1 MVETKEIS
9 ELTRSNR
16 IAMLSHISTV
26 TVMVFFMIW
35 ESVRGQLSPVYM
47 TIATVVGVIPLIGE
61 VICWKGNTEHAMIKH
76 LVSYGFAL
84 FYTICLFTS
93 PTNLIYVFVIPMIF
107 VVTIYSDTRY
117 LLLINTGT
125 ILESII
131 VVVIG
136 ATKGG
141 FGYHGIEAAV
151 VQIVV
156 MIMVGANSVLTTKVI
171 RENTRKRFTEVAQAK
186 AEAENLLERNEE
198 LDQQISGNIADINV
212 RFEKLTAASKT
223 TTEAMQEVSAGAT
236 DTAEHV
242 QNQLEQTHAIQDKV
256 DEVATAVE
264 NTRKRFT
271 EVAVAVE
278 EIGNSMTLTLKALA
292 EGKQDI
298 EHLAS
303 EVEASVDNGTEV
315 TEKLENLNQYMDEMN
330 SIVELIGGITN
341 QTSLLALNASI
352 EAARAGEAGRGFSVV
367 ATEISGMATR
377 TKEATVHITEL
388 ISNVSNAI
396 MEVVG
401 VVSNMIDGIN
411 EEKTGASNAEES
423 FESIEDNTRAI
434 QKNADTLSRSI
445 SELQNA
451 NKEIIDSIQTIS
463 AISQQ
468 VSAHAGETMQAE
480 EENLNVMQ
488 DVSAIMQK
496 LATLATH

>member
-171 RENTRKRFTEVAQAK
+171 RENTRKRFTEVA
-186 AEAENLLERNEE
+186 
-198 LDQQISGNIADINV
+198 
-212 RFEKLTAASKT
+212 
-223 TTEAMQEVSAGAT
+223 
-236 DTAEHV
+236 
-242 QNQLEQTHAIQDKV
+242 
-256 DEVATAVE
+256 
-264 NTRKRFT
+264 
-271 EVAVAVE
+271 VAVE

-423 FESIEDNTRAI
+423 FESIEDSTRAI

-496 LATLATH
+496 LATLAAHS

>member
-1 MVETKEIS
+1 METKEIS

-61 VICWKGNTEHAMIKH
+61 VICWKSNTEHAMIKH
-76 LVSYGFAL
+76 LVSYGFSL

-107 VVTIYSDTRY
+107 VVTTYSDTRY
-117 LLLINTGT
+117 LLLINTGA

-156 MIMVGANSVLTTKVI
+156 MIMVGAYSVLTTKVI
-171 RENTRKRFTEVAQAK
+171 R
-186 AEAENLLERNEE
+186 
-198 LDQQISGNIADINV
+198 
-212 RFEKLTAASKT
+212 
-223 TTEAMQEVSAGAT
+223 
-236 DTAEHV
+236 
-242 QNQLEQTHAIQDKV
+242 
-256 DEVATAVE
+256 E

-401 VVSNMIDGIN
+401 VVSNMVDGIN

-496 LATLATH
+496 LATLAAHS

>member
-16 IAMLSHISTV
+16 IAMLAHISTV

-61 VICWKGNTEHAMIKH
+61 VICWKSNTEHAMIKH
-76 LVSYGFAL
+76 LVSYGFSL

-107 VVTIYSDTRY
+107 VVTTYSDTRY
-117 LLLINTGT
+117 LLLINTGA
-125 ILESII
+125 ILECII

-171 RENTRKRFTEVAQAK
+171 R
-186 AEAENLLERNEE
+186 
-198 LDQQISGNIADINV
+198 
-212 RFEKLTAASKT
+212 
-223 TTEAMQEVSAGAT
+223 
-236 DTAEHV
+236 
-242 QNQLEQTHAIQDKV
+242 
-256 DEVATAVE
+256 E

-423 FESIEDNTRAI
+423 FESIEDSTRAI

-496 LATLATH
+496 LATLAAHS

>member
-61 VICWKGNTEHAMIKH
+61 VICWKSNTEHAMIKH

-171 RENTRKRFTEVAQAK
+171 R
-186 AEAENLLERNEE
+186 
-198 LDQQISGNIADINV
+198 
-212 RFEKLTAASKT
+212 
-223 TTEAMQEVSAGAT
+223 
-236 DTAEHV
+236 
-242 QNQLEQTHAIQDKV
+242 
-256 DEVATAVE
+256 E

-401 VVSNMIDGIN
+401 VVSNMINGIN

-496 LATLATH
+496 LATLAAH

>member
-61 VICWKGNTEHAMIKH
+61 VICWKSNTEHAMIKH
-76 LVSYGFAL
+76 LVSYGFSL

-107 VVTIYSDTRY
+107 VVTTYSDTRY
-117 LLLINTGT
+117 LLLINTGA
-125 ILESII
+125 ILECII

-156 MIMVGANSVLTTKVI
+156 MIMVGAYSVLTTKVI
-171 RENTRKRFTEVAQAK
+171 R
-186 AEAENLLERNEE
+186 
-198 LDQQISGNIADINV
+198 
-212 RFEKLTAASKT
+212 
-223 TTEAMQEVSAGAT
+223 
-236 DTAEHV
+236 
-242 QNQLEQTHAIQDKV
+242 
-256 DEVATAVE
+256 E

-315 TEKLENLNQYMDEMN
+315 TEKLENLNKYMDEMN

-496 LATLATH
+496 LATLAAHS

>member
-61 VICWKGNTEHAMIKH
+61 VICWKSNTEHAMIKH
-76 LVSYGFAL
+76 LVSYGFSL

-93 PTNLIYVFVIPMIF
+93 PTNLIYVCVIPMIF

-171 RENTRKRFTEVAQAK
+171 R
-186 AEAENLLERNEE
+186 
-198 LDQQISGNIADINV
+198 
-212 RFEKLTAASKT
+212 
-223 TTEAMQEVSAGAT
+223 
-236 DTAEHV
+236 
-242 QNQLEQTHAIQDKV
+242 
-256 DEVATAVE
+256 E

-423 FESIEDNTRAI
+423 FESIEDSTRAI

-496 LATLATH
+496 LATLAAHS

>member
-61 VICWKGNTEHAMIKH
+61 VICWKSNTEHAMIKH
-76 LVSYGFAL
+76 LVSYGFSL

-171 RENTRKRFTEVAQAK
+171 R
-186 AEAENLLERNEE
+186 
-198 LDQQISGNIADINV
+198 
-212 RFEKLTAASKT
+212 
-223 TTEAMQEVSAGAT
+223 
-236 DTAEHV
+236 
-242 QNQLEQTHAIQDKV
+242 
-256 DEVATAVE
+256 E

-401 VVSNMIDGIN
+401 VVSNMINGIN
-411 EEKTGASNAEES
+411 VEKTGASNAEES

-496 LATLATH
+496 LATLAAHS

>member
-1 MVETKEIS
+1 M
-9 ELTRSNR
+9 
-16 IAMLSHISTV
+16 
-26 TVMVFFMIW
+26 
-35 ESVRGQLSPVYM
+35 
-47 TIATVVGVIPLIGE
+47 
-61 VICWKGNTEHAMIKH
+61 
-76 LVSYGFAL
+76 
-84 FYTICLFTS
+84 
-93 PTNLIYVFVIPMIF
+93 
-107 VVTIYSDTRY
+107 
-117 LLLINTGT
+117 
-125 ILESII
+125 
-131 VVVIG
+131 
-136 ATKGG
+136 
-141 FGYHGIEAAV
+141 
-151 VQIVV
+151 
-156 MIMVGANSVLTTKVI
+156 
-171 RENTRKRFTEVAQAK
+171 
-186 AEAENLLERNEE
+186 
-198 LDQQISGNIADINV
+198 
-212 RFEKLTAASKT
+212 
-223 TTEAMQEVSAGAT
+223 
-236 DTAEHV
+236 

-256 DEVATAVE
+256 DEVAT
-264 NTRKRFT
+264 
-271 EVAVAVE
+271 AVE

-423 FESIEDNTRAI
+423 FESIEDSTRAI

-496 LATLATH
+496 LATLAAHS

>member
-61 VICWKGNTEHAMIKH
+61 VICWKSNTEHAMIKH
-76 LVSYGFAL
+76 LVSYGFSL

-156 MIMVGANSVLTTKVI
+156 MIMVGAYSVLTTKVI
-171 RENTRKRFTEVAQAK
+171 R
-186 AEAENLLERNEE
+186 
-198 LDQQISGNIADINV
+198 
-212 RFEKLTAASKT
+212 
-223 TTEAMQEVSAGAT
+223 
-236 DTAEHV
+236 
-242 QNQLEQTHAIQDKV
+242 
-256 DEVATAVE
+256 E

-315 TEKLENLNQYMDEMN
+315 TEKLEK
-330 SIVELIGGITN
+330 
-341 QTSLLALNASI
+341 A
-352 EAARAGEAGRGFSVV
+352 
-367 ATEISGMATR
+367 
-377 TKEATVHITEL
+377 L
-388 ISNVSNAI
+388 ISI
-396 MEVVG
+396 
-401 VVSNMIDGIN
+401 I
-411 EEKTGASNAEES
+411 
-423 FESIEDNTRAI
+423 
-434 QKNADTLSRSI
+434 RSI
-445 SELQNA
+445 
-451 NKEIIDSIQTIS
+451 
-463 AISQQ
+463 
-468 VSAHAGETMQAE
+468 
-480 EENLNVMQ
+480 
-488 DVSAIMQK
+488 
-496 LATLATH
+496 

>member
-61 VICWKGNTEHAMIKH
+61 VICWKSNTEHAMIKH
-76 LVSYGFAL
+76 LVSYGFSL

-107 VVTIYSDTRY
+107 VVTTYSDTRY
-117 LLLINTGT
+117 LLLINTGA
-125 ILESII
+125 ILECII

-156 MIMVGANSVLTTKVI
+156 MIMVGAYSVLTTKVI
-171 RENTRKRFTEVAQAK
+171 R
-186 AEAENLLERNEE
+186 
-198 LDQQISGNIADINV
+198 
-212 RFEKLTAASKT
+212 
-223 TTEAMQEVSAGAT
+223 
-236 DTAEHV
+236 
-242 QNQLEQTHAIQDKV
+242 
-256 DEVATAVE
+256 E

-423 FESIEDNTRAI
+423 FESIEDSTRAI

-496 LATLATH
+496 LATLAAHS

>member
-1 MVETKEIS
+1 
-9 ELTRSNR
+9 
-16 IAMLSHISTV
+16 
-26 TVMVFFMIW
+26 
-35 ESVRGQLSPVYM
+35 
-47 TIATVVGVIPLIGE
+47 
-61 VICWKGNTEHAMIKH
+61 MIKH

-93 PTNLIYVFVIPMIF
+93 PTNLIYVFVIPMVF
-107 VVTIYSDTRY
+107 VVTIYSDIRY
-117 LLLINTGT
+117 LLLINIGT

-131 VVVIG
+131 VVVLG

-141 FGYHGIEAAV
+141 FGYHGIEAAII
-151 VQIVV
+151 QIVV
-156 MIMVGANSVLTTKVI
+156 MIMVCANSFFTLKVI
-171 RENTRKRFTEVAQAK
+171 RENTRRRFTEVAHAK
-186 AEAENLLERNEE
+186 AQAENLLESNVE
-198 LDQQISGNIADINV
+198 LGKQLSSNIADINV

-242 QNQLEQTHAIQDKV
+242 QNQLEQTQAIQEKV
-256 DEVATAVE
+256 DEVAA
-264 NTRKRFT
+264 
-271 EVAVAVE
+271 AVE
-278 EIGNSMTLTLKALA
+278 EIGSSMALTLKALE

-303 EVEASVDNGTEV
+303 EVEVSVDNGNAV

-401 VVSNMIDGIN
+401 VVSKMVEGIN
-411 EEKTGASNAEES
+411 DEKTGTSNAEES

-434 QKNADTLSRSI
+434 QNNADTLSRSI

-451 NKEIIDSIQTIS
+451 NKEIVDSIQTIS

-480 EENLNVMQ
+480 EENVNVME

-496 LATLATH
+496 LANTGFMFINVINKKKGRSIKQDRHFFFFAHAIHGRTVRASVNTPLHEHPG

>member
-171 RENTRKRFTEVAQAK
+171 RENTRKRFTEVA
-186 AEAENLLERNEE
+186 
-198 LDQQISGNIADINV
+198 
-212 RFEKLTAASKT
+212 
-223 TTEAMQEVSAGAT
+223 
-236 DTAEHV
+236 
-242 QNQLEQTHAIQDKV
+242 
-256 DEVATAVE
+256 
-264 NTRKRFT
+264 
-271 EVAVAVE
+271 VAVE
-278 EIGNSMTLTLKALA
+278 EIGNSMTLTLKALV

-298 EHLAS
+298 EYLAS

-423 FESIEDNTRAI
+423 FESIEDSTRAI

-496 LATLATH
+496 LAALAAHS

>member
-61 VICWKGNTEHAMIKH
+61 VICWKSNTEHAMIKH
-76 LVSYGFAL
+76 LVSYGFSL

-171 RENTRKRFTEVAQAK
+171 R
-186 AEAENLLERNEE
+186 
-198 LDQQISGNIADINV
+198 
-212 RFEKLTAASKT
+212 
-223 TTEAMQEVSAGAT
+223 
-236 DTAEHV
+236 
-242 QNQLEQTHAIQDKV
+242 
-256 DEVATAVE
+256 E

-401 VVSNMIDGIN
+401 VVSNMVDGIN

-451 NKEIIDSIQTIS
+451 NKEIVDSIQTIS

-480 EENLNVMQ
+480 EENVNVME

-496 LATLATH
+496 LVTLASRS

>member
-125 ILESII
+125 ILETFI
-131 VVVIG
+131 VVV
-136 ATKGG
+136 
-141 FGYHGIEAAV
+141 
-151 VQIVV
+151 
-156 MIMVGANSVLTTKVI
+156 IMVGANSVLTTKVI

-198 LDQQISGNIADINV
+198 LDQQLSGNIADINV

-264 NTRKRFT
+264 
-271 EVAVAVE
+271 
-278 EIGNSMTLTLKALA
+278 EITNSMTLTLKALA

-401 VVSNMIDGIN
+401 VVSKMIDGIN

-496 LATLATH
+496 LATLAAH

>member
-16 IAMLSHISTV
+16 IAMLAHISTV
-26 TVMVFFMIW
+26 MVMVFFMIW

-47 TIATVVGVIPLIGE
+47 TIATVIGVIPLIGE
-61 VICWKGNTEHAMIKH
+61 VICWKSNTEHAMIKH
-76 LVSYGFAL
+76 LVSYGFSL

-107 VVTIYSDTRY
+107 VVTTYSDTRY

-171 RENTRKRFTEVAQAK
+171 RENTRKRFTEVA
-186 AEAENLLERNEE
+186 
-198 LDQQISGNIADINV
+198 
-212 RFEKLTAASKT
+212 
-223 TTEAMQEVSAGAT
+223 
-236 DTAEHV
+236 
-242 QNQLEQTHAIQDKV
+242 
-256 DEVATAVE
+256 
-264 NTRKRFT
+264 
-271 EVAVAVE
+271 VAVE

-303 EVEASVDNGTEV
+303 EVEASVDNGTDV

>member
-16 IAMLSHISTV
+16 IAMLAHISTV

-171 RENTRKRFTEVAQAK
+171 RENTRKRFTEVA
-186 AEAENLLERNEE
+186 
-198 LDQQISGNIADINV
+198 
-212 RFEKLTAASKT
+212 
-223 TTEAMQEVSAGAT
+223 
-236 DTAEHV
+236 
-242 QNQLEQTHAIQDKV
+242 
-256 DEVATAVE
+256 
-264 NTRKRFT
+264 
-271 EVAVAVE
+271 VAVE

-341 QTSLLALNASI
+341 QTSLLSLNASI

-480 EENLNVMQ
+480 EDNLNVMQ

-496 LATLATH
+496 LAALAANS

>member
-1 MVETKEIS
+1 MMVETKEIS

-171 RENTRKRFTEVAQAK
+171 RENTRKRFTEVA
-186 AEAENLLERNEE
+186 
-198 LDQQISGNIADINV
+198 
-212 RFEKLTAASKT
+212 
-223 TTEAMQEVSAGAT
+223 
-236 DTAEHV
+236 
-242 QNQLEQTHAIQDKV
+242 
-256 DEVATAVE
+256 
-264 NTRKRFT
+264 
-271 EVAVAVE
+271 VAVE

-411 EEKTGASNAEES
+411 VEKTGASNAEES

-496 LATLATH
+496 LATLAANS

>member
-171 RENTRKRFTEVAQAK
+171 RENTRKRFTEVA
-186 AEAENLLERNEE
+186 
-198 LDQQISGNIADINV
+198 
-212 RFEKLTAASKT
+212 
-223 TTEAMQEVSAGAT
+223 
-236 DTAEHV
+236 
-242 QNQLEQTHAIQDKV
+242 
-256 DEVATAVE
+256 
-264 NTRKRFT
+264 
-271 EVAVAVE
+271 VAVE

-303 EVEASVDNGTEV
+303 EVEAFVDNGTEV
-315 TEKLENLNQYMDEMN
+315 TEKLEKALI
-330 SIVELIGGITN
+330 SIK
-341 QTSLLALNASI
+341 
-352 EAARAGEAGRGFSVV
+352 AARAGEAGRGFSVV

-496 LATLATH
+496 LAALAAN

>member
-61 VICWKGNTEHAMIKH
+61 VICWKSNTEHAMIKH
-76 LVSYGFAL
+76 LVSYGFSL

-107 VVTIYSDTRY
+107 VVTTYSDTRY
-117 LLLINTGT
+117 LLLINTGA
-125 ILESII
+125 ILECII

-156 MIMVGANSVLTTKVI
+156 MIMVGAYSVLTTKVI
-171 RENTRKRFTEVAQAK
+171 R
-186 AEAENLLERNEE
+186 
-198 LDQQISGNIADINV
+198 
-212 RFEKLTAASKT
+212 
-223 TTEAMQEVSAGAT
+223 
-236 DTAEHV
+236 
-242 QNQLEQTHAIQDKV
+242 
-256 DEVATAVE
+256 E

-278 EIGNSMTLTLKALA
+278 EIGNSMTLTLKVLA

-401 VVSNMIDGIN
+401 VVSNMINGIN

-423 FESIEDNTRAI
+423 FESIEDSTRAI
-434 QKNADTLSRSI
+434 QKNTDTLSRSI

-496 LATLATH
+496 LAALAAHS

>member
-171 RENTRKRFTEVAQAK
+171 RENTKKRFTEVAQAK

-256 DEVATAVE
+256 DEVA
-264 NTRKRFT
+264 
-271 EVAVAVE
+271 VAVE

-315 TEKLENLNQYMDEMN
+315 TEKLENLNQYMDEM
-330 SIVELIGGITN
+330 TN

-396 MEVVG
+396 MGVVG
-401 VVSNMIDGIN
+401 VVSNMVDGIN

-423 FESIEDNTRAI
+423 FESIEDSTRAI

-496 LATLATH
+496 LATLAAHS

>member
-61 VICWKGNTEHAMIKH
+61 VICWKSNTEHAMIKH
-76 LVSYGFAL
+76 LVSYGFSL

-107 VVTIYSDTRY
+107 VVTTYSDTRY
-117 LLLINTGT
+117 LLLINTGA
-125 ILESII
+125 ILEC
-131 VVVIG
+131 
-136 ATKGG
+136 
-141 FGYHGIEAAV
+141 
-151 VQIVV
+151 
-156 MIMVGANSVLTTKVI
+156 
-171 RENTRKRFTEVAQAK
+171 TEVAQAK

-198 LDQQISGNIADINV
+198 LDQQLSGNIADINV

-256 DEVATAVE
+256 DEVAT
-264 NTRKRFT
+264 
-271 EVAVAVE
+271 AVE

-401 VVSNMIDGIN
+401 VVSNMVDGIN

-423 FESIEDNTRAI
+423 FESIEDSTRAI

-496 LATLATH
+496 LATLAAHS

>member
-16 IAMLSHISTV
+16 IAMLAHISTV

-61 VICWKGNTEHAMIKH
+61 VICWKSNTEHAMIKH
-76 LVSYGFAL
+76 LVSYGFSL

-107 VVTIYSDTRY
+107 VVTTYSDTRY

-156 MIMVGANSVLTTKVI
+156 MIMVGAYSVLTTKVI

-198 LDQQISGNIADINV
+198 LDQQLSGNIADINV

-256 DEVATAVE
+256 DEVAT
-264 NTRKRFT
+264 
-271 EVAVAVE
+271 AVE

-401 VVSNMIDGIN
+401 VVSNMINGIN

-496 LATLATH
+496 LATLAAHS

>member
-61 VICWKGNTEHAMIKH
+61 VICWKSNTEHAMIKH
-76 LVSYGFAL
+76 LVSYGFSL

-107 VVTIYSDTRY
+107 VVTTYSDTRY
-117 LLLINTGT
+117 LLLINTGA
-125 ILESII
+125 ILECII

-156 MIMVGANSVLTTKVI
+156 MIMVGAYSVLTTKVI
-171 RENTRKRFTEVAQAK
+171 R
-186 AEAENLLERNEE
+186 
-198 LDQQISGNIADINV
+198 
-212 RFEKLTAASKT
+212 
-223 TTEAMQEVSAGAT
+223 
-236 DTAEHV
+236 
-242 QNQLEQTHAIQDKV
+242 
-256 DEVATAVE
+256 E

-401 VVSNMIDGIN
+401 VVSNMINGIN

-496 LATLATH
+496 LATLAAH